1 MRSVCCVD
9 VSWRFTFYVGLLN
22 FNDVARRWLVDGC
35 SENEPDT
42 SQRESHNQHNEQFRY
57 VSIES
62 NQYMSEL
69 HNAIPSLPSRLP
81 ILSHAP
87 NSKKLAS
94 EETMLHQLNHIA
106 AQSHPVSQ
114 PNTAQVSQGKPLVSD
129 TSCEHQA
136 LAHL

>member
-1 MRSVCCVD
+1 MRRCQ
-9 VSWRFTFYVGLLN
+9 WRFTFYVGLLN

-35 SENEPDT
+35 GENELDT
-42 SQRESHNQHNEQFRY
+42 SQRKSHKQQNKQFRY

-87 NSKKLAS
+87 SSKKLAS

-106 AQSHPVSQ
+106 AQNHLVSQ
-114 PNTAQVSQGKPLVSD
+114 PNTAQGSQGKHPVSD
-129 TSCEHQA
+129 MSCERQA
-136 LAHL
+136 LVHL